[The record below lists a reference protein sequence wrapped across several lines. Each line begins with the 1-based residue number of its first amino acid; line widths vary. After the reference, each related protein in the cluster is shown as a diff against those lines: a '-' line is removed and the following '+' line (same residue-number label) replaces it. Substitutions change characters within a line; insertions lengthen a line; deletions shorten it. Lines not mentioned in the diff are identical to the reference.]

1 MRSVGVQCLLV
12 FATLTAC
19 PLALE
24 AQSNLR
30 WLKDAPAGRFTQKD
44 WSLLQT
50 AIRESLD
57 PSSDGT
63 PKSWR
68 NDETGHSGKVTTLKK
83 YTSEG
88 KDCRQ
93 LQFDNAADG
102 RTSSTRYKMCQEA
115 DGVWREVSS
124 GAPAADFINMP

>member
-12 FATLTAC
+12 FVTLSAC

-50 AIRESLD
+50 AIREALAED
-57 PSSDGT
+57 GKGT
-63 PKSWR
+63 PKTWR
-68 NDETGHSGKVTTLKK
+68 NEDTGHSGKVTTLKK

-93 LQFDNAADG
+93 LQFDNEADG
-102 RTSSTRYKMCQEA
+102 RKGSSRYKLCQES

-124 GAPAADFINMP
+124 GAPFMDMIPG